1 MNKNK
6 EINTHYRTCNL
17 CEAMC
22 GIEIK
27 HQGGEI
33 LSIKG
38 DKQDPLSRGHICPK
52 AIALK
57 DIHLDKDRL
66 KHPMIRTDNGWE
78 RISWH
83 KAFNLFSQQIKK
95 TQHEYGRD
103 AVGVYIGNPSVH
115 NHGTLLTVLPF
126 LKALRSKKRFSATS
140 NDQLPHML
148 ANLQLFGHQGLFP
161 IPDIDHT
168 DLFIC
173 LGSNPMAS
181 NGSLMTAP
189 GIQRRFKAIQE
200 RDGKVIIIDPRKTET
215 AQIADKHL
223 FIKPGTDCLLLLA
236 MLETLFSENLVDIG
250 RLDVYCDDLQLVK
263 LACEAYTADSV
274 TAATGIA
281 PEQIRELARS
291 LATTPRAVL
300 FGRMGTSTQAFG
312 GVTTWLIYLINIIT
326 GHLDQR
332 GGMMFTKP
340 AADIVEIGALGGQKG
355 HFNRYQSRVRG
366 LPEFSGELPAST
378 MAEEILTPG
387 EGQIRSMITIAG
399 NPVLSSPNGR
409 KLEEALASLDFMAS
423 IDFYINE
430 TTCHANLILPP
441 TGPLEHSHFDIAFNM
456 ISVRNTAKYSEALF
470 KPESDT
476 RHDWQIFMEL
486 TRRLEGRNWRSRI
499 EAEAKYQLLSKLGA
513 DGLLDLLLRLGPYG
527 TQLPATERIGSFLME
542 ISQDLLKPHH
552 PLRRILEMGPYG
564 SANRSLQ
571 KGLSLSSL
579 ASYPHGID
587 LGPLQPCFPE
597 RNFHENQRIP
607 LAPKR
612 YLDSL
617 KEVKAAFMQPTSK
630 QNGHSM
636 LLIGRRHV
644 RSNNSW
650 LHNSQRLIKGKPRC
664 TLIIHPDDAA
674 HLKLSDGELA
684 KVTSNVGSIDIA
696 VEISDR
702 IMPGVVS
709 IPHGWGHHRKGTR
722 LSVAE
727 TKPGVSL
734 NDITDDQHVDALSG
748 VSVLNGIPVTVKAVQ
763 TRKRAG
769 RKTKAKTAEMV

>member
-6 EINTHYRTCNL
+6 EIKTHYRTCNL

-27 HQGGEI
+27 HQEGEI

-38 DKQDPLSRGHICPK
+38 DKQDPLSHGHICPK

-57 DIHLDKDRL
+57 DLHVDKDRL
-66 KHPMIRTDNGWE
+66 KHPMQKTENGWK
-78 RISWH
+78 RISWQ
-83 KAFNLFSQQIKK
+83 KAFNLCAEQIKK
-95 TQHEYGRD
+95 TQREFGRD
-103 AVGVYIGNPSVH
+103 SVGVYLGNPSVH
-115 NHGTLLTVLPF
+115 NHGTLLTALPF

-148 ANLQLFGHQGLFP
+148 VNLHLFGHQGLFP

-173 LGSNPMAS
+173 LGSNPVAS
-181 NGSLMTAP
+181 NGSLMSAP
-189 GIQRRFKAIQE
+189 GIQKRIKAIQD
-200 RDGKVIIIDPRKTET
+200 RDGKVVIIDPRKTET
-215 AQIADKHL
+215 AHIADEHL

-236 MLETLFSENLVDIG
+236 MLQSLFAEGLVDIG
-250 RLDVYCDDLQLVK
+250 RLERYCDDQDLIK
-263 LACEAYTADSV
+263 SACEDFTPENVSEH
-274 TAATGIA
+274 TGIA
-281 PEQIRELARS
+281 AETIRELARR

-312 GVTTWLIYLINIIT
+312 GVTTWLIYLLNILT

-340 AADIVEIGALGGQKG
+340 AADVIEVGALAGQKG

-399 NPVLSSPNGR
+399 NPVISSPNGR
-409 KLEEALASLDFMAS
+409 KLEEAFESLDFMVS
-423 IDFYINE
+423 IDFYLNE

-470 KPESDT
+470 EPEPDT

-486 TRRLEGRNWRSRI
+486 TRRLEAKDLRSRV
-499 EAEAKYQLLSKLGA
+499 EAEAKYQILSRIGA
-513 DGLLDLLLRLGPYG
+513 DGLLDILLRFGPYG
-527 TQLPATERIGSFLME
+527 TRLPATDRIGSFLSE

-552 PLRRILEMGPYG
+552 PLRRLLAMGPYG

-571 KGLSLSSL
+571 KELSLNSL

-597 RNFHENQRIP
+597 RIFHKDQRIP
-607 LAPKR
+607 LAPDLFIDDLTR
-612 YLDSL
+612 VREAIDSI
-617 KEVKAAFMQPTSK
+617 AS
-630 QNGHSM
+630 GHPL

-650 LHNSQRLIKGKPRC
+650 LHNSHRLIKGKNRC
-664 TLIIHPDDAA
+664 TLIIHPNDAKQ
-674 HLKLSDGELA
+674 LKLNDGGLA
-684 KVTSNVGSIDIA
+684 KVTSNVGSIDIP
-696 VEISDR
+696 VEISEE

-709 IPHGWGHHRKGTR
+709 IPHGWGHHRQGTL

-748 VSVLNGIPVTVKAVQ
+748 VSVLNGVPVTVKAVQ
-763 TRKRAG
+763 SKKKTVRKR
-769 RKTKAKTAEMV
+769 KKASAEAV